1 MNKELKDEIE
11 AAINRLILELHK
23 FDAEIN
29 YLENLGY
36 TSSTQYDSLRCRFD
50 GVEVFGKDN
59 EEFGLWDKFA
69 EEAPYEE
76 AVEEAKATGECILVP
91 MPFLSDLDSGDVV
104 SLFEGVDKMR
114 LNDLIELVNT
124 TADFGARHHPLDIPS
139 LLVKSR
145 VLALEQALTAKDN
158 VRATVQKL

>member
-1 MNKELKDEIE
+1 MDTETRQMIE
-11 AAINRLILELHK
+11 EAIESLVNQLHK

-36 TSSTQYDSLRCRFD
+36 TSSTQYDALRCRLN
-50 GVEVFGKDN
+50 GVEVYGKDN

-76 AVEEAKATGECILVP
+76 AVEQAKATGECILVP
-91 MPFLSDLDSGDVV
+91 LPFLSDLDSGGVV
-104 SLFEGVDKMR
+104 SLFEGVDKIR
-114 LNDLIELVNT
+114 LDELIEFVNT
-124 TADFGARHHPLDIPS
+124 TADFGIYHHPLDIPE

-145 VLALEQALTAKDN
+145 VLALEQALPVNENDRPK
-158 VRATVQKL
+158 VQKL

>member
-1 MNKELKDEIE
+1 MGTEARQMIE
-11 AAINRLILELHK
+11 EAIESLVNQLHK

-36 TSSTQYDSLRCRFD
+36 TSSTQYDALRCRLD

-76 AVEEAKATGECILVP
+76 AVEEAAPLTNEEKAQNLKDFGNQL
-91 MPFLSDLDSGDVV
+91 MQSGDVQGALDAYNTSIALHPSHLTLNNRAQAKLNLKV
-104 SLFEGVDKMR
+104 SLHIDYIHGCEYK
-114 LNDLIELVNT
+114 LISCGCL
-124 TADFGARHHPLDIPS
+124 GL
-139 LLVKSR
+139 
-145 VLALEQALTAKDN
+145 
-158 VRATVQKL
+158 

>member
-1 MNKELKDEIE
+1 MHTEARQMIE
-11 AAINRLILELHK
+11 EAIESLVNQLHK
-23 FDAEIN
+23 YDAEVG
-29 YLENLGY
+29 YLQKLGY
-36 TSSTQYDSLRCRFD
+36 TSSTQYDALRCRLD

-124 TADFGARHHPLDIPS
+124 TADFGTTHHPLDIPS

-145 VLALEQALTAKDN
+145 FLALERALPANDDDRPS
-158 VRATVQKL
+158 VHKL

>member
-36 TSSTQYDSLRCRFD
+36 TSSTQYDALRCRLD

-124 TADFGARHHPLDIPS
+124 TADFGATHHPLDIPS

>member
-1 MNKELKDEIE
+1 MDTETRQMIE
-11 AAINRLILELHK
+11 EAIESLVNQLHK

-36 TSSTQYDSLRCRFD
+36 TSSTQYDALRCRFD

-104 SLFEGVDKMR
+104 SLFEGIDKMR

-124 TADFGARHHPLDIPS
+124 TADFGAKHHPLDIPS

-145 VLALEQALTAKDN
+145 VLALEQALTAKEND
-158 VRATVQKL
+158 RPTVQKL